1 MTNLRTILALAVL
14 LVLAACSFLPLPYEI
29 DLAALIDDV
38 AGEVE
43 VEIGAGVTEAF
54 TLLLPEEGERCH
66 QLDHDRSGAT
76 IMYGQLRYELAA
88 AYTGPEVS
96 GEVELQPFLAASEEA
111 LWQHPLG
118 APIAVD
124 LGESAASLTDRIALS
139 DDQVDALND
148 GYGCVGVRLTG
159 SDLRAEESG
168 DATITYEV
176 RELVLRVGVALY

>member
-1 MTNLRTILALAVL
+1 MTRPRTIVALAVL

-29 DLAALIDDV
+29 DLVAYLDDV

-43 VEIGAGVTEAF
+43 VEVGAGVTEGF
-54 TLLLPEEGERCH
+54 TLLLPEDGERCH
-66 QLDHDRSGAT
+66 ELDHDQTAAT
-76 IMYGQLRYELAA
+76 LMYGQLRYELAA

-96 GEVELQPFLAASEEA
+96 GEVEVQPYLAASEEA

-118 APIAVD
+118 EPFAVD
-124 LGESAASLTDRIALS
+124 LGESAASLSDQVALGS
-139 DDQVDALND
+139 DQVDALND

-168 DATITYEV
+168 AASIRYEV